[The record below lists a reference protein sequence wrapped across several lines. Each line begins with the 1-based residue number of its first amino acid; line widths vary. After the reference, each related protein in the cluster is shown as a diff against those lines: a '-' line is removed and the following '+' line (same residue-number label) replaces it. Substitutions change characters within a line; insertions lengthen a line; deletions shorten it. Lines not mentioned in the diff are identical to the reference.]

1 MNKHDSPAL
10 PERDRPLSSTDAANE
25 EVLNAAAVIE
35 QIAETV
41 RAFQIKT
48 TGHEPTAV
56 SVVMSEDTLVITIHG
71 GLTPAEQALAQTAE
85 GAAKVQEFHRQLFA
99 ATSLT
104 LREEIKRIT
113 GRDVHEATAEVE
125 PVSGAIV
132 QAFTTGTMIQVF
144 LLKPEARDQIHP
156 EEKRKS

>member
-1 MNKHDSPAL
+1 MNKHDSPSL
-10 PERDRPLSSTDAANE
+10 PESDRPLSATDAANE
-25 EVLNAAAVIE
+25 KKLRDVTIIE

-56 SVVMSEDTLVITIHG
+56 SVVLSEDTLVITIHG
-71 GLTPAEQALAQTAE
+71 ALSPAEQALAQTAE
-85 GAAKVQEFHRQLFA
+85 GASKIQDFHRQLFA

-104 LREEIKRIT
+104 LRGEIKRII

-125 PVSGAIV
+125 PVTGAIV

-144 LLKPEARDQIHP
+144 LLKPADRDQI
-156 EEKRKS
+156 ETET